1 MRCEALKNCGPS
13 SGLQRAACEHN
24 AYGGIMLKITNHYG
38 NGEKLPKNVTIT
50 DKSAYQIITSAIS
63 AKPSKESEKPGKK
76 K

>member
-1 MRCEALKNCGPS
+1 
-13 SGLQRAACEHN
+13 
-24 AYGGIMLKITNHYG
+24 MLKITNHYG